1 MKAALGAALIFCS
14 SSFDSSQTTASENK
28 NQGASGI
35 ASWYG
40 SQFHGRRTASGEPF
54 DMNKLTAAHRS
65 LPFGSKVRVTNQATR
80 DSVVVR
86 INDRGPYAG
95 NRLIDLSRA
104 AARKVRLIEPGVGP
118 VKLEVLQIA
127 G

>member
-1 MKAALGAALIFCS
+1 MKSALGAALIFS
-14 SSFDSSQTTASENK
+14 TSSFDCSQSTALDRKS
-28 NQGASGI
+28 QGATGI

-40 SQFHGRRTASGEPF
+40 DQFHGRRTANGEKF
-54 DMNKLTAAHRS
+54 DMNGLTAAHRS
-65 LPFGSKVRVTNQATR
+65 LPFGSRVKVTNQKTK

-104 AARKVRLIEPGVGP
+104 AAKRLRFIDSGVAP
-118 VKLEVLQIA
+118 VKLEVLA
-127 G
+127 AAS